1 MLPDTN
7 LKQYVKLVV
16 GILLMLIILEPLLS
30 VFKMSPDHLVDQIVL
45 SESEPAVETN
55 IENEINSKKNE
66 IERLQSA
73 YVLEEVVVQMKN
85 NVEEELEKNY
95 EAEIAD
101 MEVEWEKDS
110 SQQVENLTSIV
121 VLLDKAESES
131 TENIEEVNIQITDST
146 LTTETVKSS
155 EQSPELKA
163 FLANEWGVE
172 ESAIIIKWKEE

>member
-1 MLPDTN
+1 
-7 LKQYVKLVV
+7 
-16 GILLMLIILEPLLS
+16 MLIILEPLLS
-30 VFKMSPDHLVDQIVL
+30 VFKVSPDYLVDQIVL
-45 SESEPAVETN
+45 SDSESAVETN

-110 SQQVENLTSIV
+110 SQQVEKLTSIV
-121 VLLDKAESES
+121 VLLDTAEKES
-131 TENIEEVNIQITDST
+131 TKQIEEVNIQITDST
-146 LTTETVKSS
+146 LAAETEKSF

-163 FLANEWGVE
+163 FLAKEWGVE
-172 ESAIIIKWKEE
+172 ESAITIKWKEE